1 MTILDA
7 NVLVFLHNED
17 AHQHA
22 KCQKWIENTVASGE
36 LIGIPWIC
44 LMAFL
49 RITTAPG
56 LMSQPISM
64 EDGAKIVSGW
74 IEHPS
79 VVIPEPGRRFWKTLQ
94 ELAFDSGIRGRTW
107 TDAHLAALAIENGAA
122 FATFDRD
129 FRRFKDLN
137 LVEL

>member
-17 AHQHA
+17 APQHA
-22 KCQKWIENTVASGE
+22 KCKEWIENVVGSGE

-56 LMSQPISM
+56 LMSQPISI
-64 EDGAKIVSGW
+64 EDAAKIVSDW
-74 IEHPS
+74 IEYPS

-94 ELAFDSGIRGRTW
+94 EVALDSGIRGRTW
-107 TDAHLAALAIENGAA
+107 TDAHLAALAIESGAE

-129 FRRFKDLN
+129 FRRFKGLK